1 MADDPLTTPD
11 GTAAERLRTVLFVDI
26 SGSTG
31 LYHSLGDAAA
41 LDIVTRSLEILEEQV
56 YENRGRVIKSIGDE
70 LMCLF
75 PDASSAATA
84 AVAMQQSMEHFAGQ
98 SAIPVAVKV
107 GLYTGPVIEE
117 RGDIFG
123 DAVNVASRLAEIA
136 HAGQII
142 TEGTTLAGMRP
153 TFRRRSRAIDRT
165 TIKGKPEEIEIVEV
179 GWRRRG
185 GAPFTT
191 EQAGALQAVQPTRLV
206 LSQGG
211 REFVLDS
218 TLSSFTVG
226 RDPSSSLVIDSRRA
240 SRQHARIE
248 RRRDK
253 FILFDHSTNGT
264 YVSID
269 GEPEVLIKRE
279 SLLLRGTGRF
289 CLGESPRPDDVNV
302 VQFRCT

>member
-1 MADDPLTTPD
+1 MADDPLSGPRST
-11 GTAAERLRTVLFVDI
+11 GGERLRTVLFVDI

-56 YENRGRVIKSIGDE
+56 YENRGRVIKTIGDE

-75 PDASSAATA
+75 PDASTAATA

-98 SAIPVAVKV
+98 SAIPVTVKI
-107 GLYTGPVIEE
+107 GLFSGPVIEE

-123 DAVNVASRLAEIA
+123 DAVNVASRLVEVAN
-136 HAGQII
+136 AGQII
-142 TEGTTLAGMRP
+142 TEAATLAGMRA
-153 TFRRRSRAIDRT
+153 TFRRRSRTIDRT
-165 TIKGKPEEIEIVEV
+165 TIKGKPEEVQIVEV

-206 LSQGG
+206 VSYGEQ
-211 REFVLDS
+211 EFVLDS

-226 RDPSSSLVIDSRRA
+226 RDPSNSLVIESRKA

-253 FILFDHSTNGT
+253 FVLFDHSTNGT
-264 YVSID
+264 YVVIE
-269 GEPEVLIKRE
+269 GEPEVLVKRE
-279 SLLLRGTGRF
+279 SLLLRGNGRF
-289 CLGESPRPDDVNV
+289 CLGESPKSDSSGV
-302 VQFRCT
+302 VSFSCA